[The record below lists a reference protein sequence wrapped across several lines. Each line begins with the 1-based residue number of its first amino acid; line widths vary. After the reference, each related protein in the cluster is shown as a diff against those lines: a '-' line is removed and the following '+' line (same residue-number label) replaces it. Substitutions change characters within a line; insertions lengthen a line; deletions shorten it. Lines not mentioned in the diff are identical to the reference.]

1 MPGRTIRILE
11 ANPTIDDKHQRVL
24 DGATAVFLT
33 YGYQRVTMED
43 IARAAEM
50 SRPALY
56 LLFRN
61 KSDIYRAIAERV
73 FAQCAVAADGALS
86 GGGGIADKL
95 GRAVESI
102 MSTIAEVAASP
113 HGPELLDLKNSLADD
128 LMGRWNASIAGLF
141 AAAIER
147 DAAERGV
154 DLAARG
160 LTALGLAEILM
171 DGLEGTKRRVTDPQL
186 HREAALRLIRV
197 IELAVA

>member
-1 MPGRTIRILE
+1 MQGRTIRILE
-11 ANPTIDDKHQRVL
+11 ASPTIDDKHQRVL
-24 DGATAVFLT
+24 DGATTVFLT

-73 FAQCAVAADGALS
+73 FGECAGVAADSLA
-86 GGGGIADKL
+86 GGGGIAERL

-102 MSTIAEVAASP
+102 MLNIGEIATSP
-113 HGPELLDLKNSLADD
+113 HGPELLDLKNSLAAD
-128 LMGRWNASIAGLF
+128 LIGRWHTSMSGLF
-141 AAAIER
+141 AATIER

-186 HREAALRLIRV
+186 HREAAQRLIRV